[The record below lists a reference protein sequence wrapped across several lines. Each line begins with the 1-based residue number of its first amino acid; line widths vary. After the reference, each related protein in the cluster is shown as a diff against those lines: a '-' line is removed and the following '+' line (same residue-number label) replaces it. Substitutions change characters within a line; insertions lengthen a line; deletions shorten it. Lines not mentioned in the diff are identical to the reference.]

1 MFSTKPQHAV
11 GLLGAP
17 LTLDCVVYELGQQ
30 RALLVLWEKSD
41 DGAKSALVPA
51 ASDPGGGAIQLLN
64 GSLFFPLLRKSYLGN
79 YVCSAAAGAHRINA
93 TVRVEMAGL
102 SFCHKGR
109 KSYCLNV
116 FFLFKCF
123 FELN

>member
-102 SFCHKGR
+102 SFCH
-109 KSYCLNV
+109 
-116 FFLFKCF
+116 
-123 FELN
+123 